1 MPFLIKFIALRGQVQ
16 RKTARRKRL
25 QVAEFADLG
34 SLDQRP
40 M

>member
-1 MPFLIKFIALRGQVQ
+1 MSCDMKLIALRDQFQ

-25 QVAEFADLG
+25 QVAELADLG
-34 SLDQRP
+34 GLDRRQ